1 MNTITNTKYSVIA
14 PLIMGEGV
22 GDGKTTACLVAQAAT
37 IDALRKG
44 RTLDEPTDE
53 LHCACPILR
62 RLAIR
67 ANDTNWWKDNAERTK
82 HLRPLIPLLL
92 DSRGSPAL
100 TKRRAAHLTNAVIH
114 ELTPMRLEWISA
126 NTKSE
131 AFAKSCR
138 NGIEAISKIEPVV
151 DKASAIK
158 ARDALM
164 GLKSYSYAHP
174 YAYSCAHRYAYADAD
189 AYSNAYANVSA
200 YVDANADA
208 NAYAYAYASAYV
220 DANADAYADAYV
232 SPLASAAQKL
242 KYYETKFYRN
252 AYLKLFCEVAA
263 MKEDSK

>member
-1 MNTITNTKYSVIA
+1 MNTITNTEYSVIA
-14 PLIMGEGV
+14 PLIMGSGV

-44 RTLDEPTDE
+44 QTLDKPTDE

-67 ANDTNWWKDNAERTK
+67 ANDTNWWGDNAERTE

-100 TKRRAAHLTNAVIH
+100 TKRRVAHVTNAVLH
-114 ELTPMRLEWISA
+114 ELTPMRLEWIAA
-126 NTKSE
+126 NTKSD
-131 AFAKSCR
+131 ALAKSCR
-138 NGIEAISKIEPVV
+138 DGIEAISKIKPVV
-151 DKASAIK
+151 DKASAMK

-164 GLKSYSYAHP
+164 GLKSYSYASEYAQASAYS
-174 YAYSCAHRYAYADAD
+174 YAYSYAYVYALAYAYQHASASTHVDAD
-189 AYSNAYANVSA
+189 AHA
-200 YVDANADA
+200 
-208 NAYAYAYASAYV
+208 
-220 DANADAYADAYV
+220 

-242 KYYETKFYRN
+242 KYRN

>member
-1 MNTITNTKYSVIA
+1 MNTITNTEYSVIA
-14 PLIMGEGV
+14 PLIMGKGV
-22 GDGKTTACLVAQAAT
+22 GDGKTTACLVAQAAM

-44 RTLDEPTDE
+44 QTLDEPTAK

-67 ANDTNWWKDNAERTK
+67 ANDMNWWEDDAERTK

-100 TKRRAAHLTNAVIH
+100 TKRRAAHVTNAVIH
-114 ELTPMRLEWISA
+114 ELTPMRLKWIAA
-126 NTKSE
+126 NTKAWVFS
-131 AFAKSCR
+131 KSCR

-151 DKASAIK
+151 DKASAMK

-164 GLKSYSYAHP
+164 GLKSNAYANAYAHP
-174 YAYSCAHRYAYADAD
+174 SVHANAYESAYRYAYADAN
-189 AYSNAYANVSA
+189 S
-200 YVDANADA
+200 NADA
-208 NAYAYAYASAYV
+208 HSY
-220 DANADAYADAYV
+220 ANADAYVCAYECAHLDGNA

-242 KYYETKFYRN
+242 KYRN

-263 MKEDSK
+263 IKEDGK

>member
-1 MNTITNTKYSVIA
+1 MSCITNTEYSVIA

-44 RTLDEPTDE
+44 QTLDKPTDE

-67 ANDTNWWKDNAERTK
+67 ANDINWWEDNAERTK

-100 TKRRAAHLTNAVIH
+100 TKRRVAHVTNAVIH
-114 ELTPMRLEWISA
+114 ELTPMRLEWIAA
-126 NTKSE
+126 NAKTE
-131 AFAKSCR
+131 AIAKLCR
-138 NGIEAISKIEPVV
+138 NGIESISKIEPVV

-164 GLKSYSYAHP
+164 GLKSYIDASAYARASTSAYAYADIEASAYAHASTSA
-174 YAYSCAHRYAYADAD
+174 YASADAYEHASAYADVDADAYEHASASTHASAYADAD
-189 AYSNAYANVSA
+189 
-200 YVDANADA
+200 VDAD
-208 NAYAYAYASAYV
+208 
-220 DANADAYADAYV
+220 
-232 SPLASAAQKL
+232 ASAAQKL
-242 KYYETKFYRN
+242 KYRN
-252 AYLKLFCEVAA
+252 AYLKLFREVAA
-263 MKEDSK
+263 MKEESK

>member
-1 MNTITNTKYSVIA
+1 MSLITNTEYSVIA

-44 RTLDEPTDE
+44 QTLDDPTDE

-82 HLRPLIPLLL
+82 HLRPLIPMLL

-100 TKRRAAHLTNAVIH
+100 TKRRIAHVINAVIH
-114 ELTPMRLEWISA
+114 ELTPMRLKWIAA
-126 NTKSE
+126 NTKTE

-138 NGIEAISKIEPVV
+138 DGIEAISKIKPVV
-151 DKASAIK
+151 DKASAMK
-158 ARDALM
+158 ARDALKR
-164 GLKSYSYAHP
+164 LKSSA
-174 YAYSCAHRYAYADAD
+174 YAYADVYAD
-189 AYSNAYANVSA
+189 ACANTYE
-200 YVDANADA
+200 YVD
-208 NAYAYAYASAYV
+208 AYAYASV
-220 DANADAYADAYV
+220 D
-232 SPLASAAQKL
+232 PLAYSSPYRHRAQKL
-242 KYYETKFYRN
+242 KYRN

-263 MKEDSK
+263 MKEESK